1 MATVTGRGV
10 ADSVRSVARRPSM
23 PRRGDYKS
31 PMRRREA
38 VAGLVFTLPWILSL
52 VVFTAYPVLASVFY
66 SFTEYNIVQPP
77 EWVGLENYRTML
89 TNDPAFWIS
98 VRNSAYY
105 ALISVPVG
113 LVASLVLA
121 LILNLS
127 AKGIGFYRTLFY
139 LPVLAPPVVSTIVFM
154 LLFSPDSGLVNTV
167 LRAVGLP
174 TPGWL
179 TDPSWSK
186 PTLIILSLWALGA
199 STLIFLAG
207 LKEVPQS
214 LLESAQIDGANAW
227 QRLVHVTIPLLSPV
241 ILFNLVM
248 GVISSFQVFTSA
260 FIAGGT
266 AGEPLDSTLMYV
278 VLIYRNAFRY
288 FAMGY
293 ASALS
298 VVLFLS
304 VLLVTLLIFWSS
316 RRWVFYAGRDE

>member
-1 MATVTGRGV
+1 
-10 ADSVRSVARRPSM
+10 
-23 PRRGDYKS
+23 
-31 PMRRREA
+31 MRRREA